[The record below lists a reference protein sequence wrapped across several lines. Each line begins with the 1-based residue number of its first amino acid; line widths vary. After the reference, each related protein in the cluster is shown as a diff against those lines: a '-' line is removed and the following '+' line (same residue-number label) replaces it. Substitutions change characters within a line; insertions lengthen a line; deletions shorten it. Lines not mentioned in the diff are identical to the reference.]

1 VAAYD
6 LAASR
11 LVWTQPG
18 AVTTRIA
25 VGGDIIIHGSNAPVA
40 AAAGGPAPAMVVAR
54 DIGNGAV
61 LWQHALASGER
72 LAGYDIDANAVYL
85 VVQKVGAT
93 QRGTTGSVVALDP
106 RTKTVRWQHELPT
119 GRVAGPAVR
128 GGLVAVPVDS
138 QYVILLDG
146 VSGSEL
152 ARCCRRP
159 RRRRSCAGCRKGM
172 FYGSRGVFLLAPS
185 TARGSRQAPGYLLAK
200 LPPFVRPFYW
210 YDLYRPEQAQYSAI
224 DRNHIL
230 WRVAVEGDR
239 ARFRDDTVVVHDYR
253 FLFGFDAT
261 SGALRWAYSHPS
273 DAVAS
278 TDTGSVVAPSSAATA
293 TSGRRSRDGRAP
305 LSGAASGRG
314 RSRRRPSTRTDFRRR
329 WPASEAGAAPDVV
342 ATLGAIVADPDKRFP
357 DLKLFAI
364 DEIGRQPGREATGK
378 LLEIL
383 GGRGLP
389 PLAVQ
394 KTSEALAA
402 RRDTQSA
409 DLLAAALPRH
419 ADYAEG
425 RTAPPID
432 FLARA
437 VAALGP
443 GGRSVWPELVAQLR
457 QPETP
462 TPAAAQIARALIA
475 TAPRRRSP
483 RCATSDDVPRRSRP
497 RRGSVRADRRLRGV
511 DQARRR
517 RRSPPAAV
525 RRRGCRTRSRR
536 CARTWAGARET
547 DPGSRKDGDAG
558 LTDPHRL
565 TVVVCRGPTCGDKRA
580 RARWLTAWR
589 RPSRRAGWKTGSTS
603 STRSAWATA
612 CAAPTSSS
620 RRRRRRRAVRGRAL
634 QPDDRRGPGSRDRES
649 TWSAAWRSAS
659 LMNRRDDHGTAER
672 AACTRSTTRFVC
684 LGPRASNVS
693 ATRSASHRVP

>member
-1 VAAYD
+1 MSGARAYACLAVAVAAAALSACATSPYKRAGNAGEVATALARSQPRPPAARSLAFLVLEGAAGPRVAAYD

-18 AVTTRIA
+18 VVTTRIA

-40 AAAGGPAPAMVVAR
+40 AAAGGPAPAVVVAR

-85 VVQKVGAT
+85 VIQKVGAT

-106 RTKTVRWQHELPT
+106 RTKAVRWQHELPT

-146 VSGSEL
+146 ASGSEL
-152 ARCCRRP
+152 AQVLSTAEAATFVRGLP
-159 RRRRSCAGCRKGM
+159 EGM

-200 LPPFVRPFYW
+200 LPAFVRPFYW

-278 TDTGSVVAPSSAATA
+278 TDTGSVIAFVSSDGDIGAVDRVTGARRYQARLPGDVVRAATFDA
-293 TSGRRSRDGRAP
+293 DGFSP
-305 LSGAASGRG
+305 TLPAA
-314 RSRRRPSTRTDFRRR
+314 
-329 WPASEAGAAPDVV
+329 EAGAAPDVV

-409 DLLAAALPRH
+409 DLLAAALRVH

-443 GGRSVWPELVAQLR
+443 SGRSVWPELVAQLR

-475 TAPRRRSP
+475 TGAEEAIPALRDFL
-483 RCATSDDVPRRSRP
+483 TMY
-497 RRGSVRADRRLRGV
+497 RADPAHDADPSALIAVTEALLKLGGAGDRRLLLFVAEEPHTVAPLR
-511 DQARRR
+511 AHL
-517 RRSPPAAV
+517 V
-525 RRRGCRTRSRR
+525 RALG
-536 CARTWAGARET
+536 ET
-547 DPGSRKDGDAG
+547 DPG
-558 LTDPHRL
+558 
-565 TVVVCRGPTCGDKRA
+565 
-580 RARWLTAWR
+580 
-589 RPSRRAGWKTGSTS
+589 
-603 STRSAWATA
+603 
-612 CAAPTSSS
+612 
-620 RRRRRRRAVRGRAL
+620 AVR
-634 QPDDRRGPGSRDRES
+634 
-649 TWSAAWRSAS
+649 T
-659 LMNRRDDHGTAER
+659 
-672 AACTRSTTRFVC
+672 
-684 LGPRASNVS
+684 
-693 ATRSASHRVP
+693 ATRD

>member
-1 VAAYD
+1 MSGARAYACLAVAVAAAALSACATSPYKRAGNAGEVATALARSQPRPPAARSLAFLVLEGAAGPRVAAYD

-18 AVTTRIA
+18 TVTTRIA
-25 VGGDIIIHGSNAPVA
+25 VGGDIIIHGSNAPA
-40 AAAGGPAPAMVVAR
+40 AAAPGGPASAVVVAR

-85 VVQKVGAT
+85 VIQKGGAT
-93 QRGTTGSVVALDP
+93 KGGTAGSVVALDP
-106 RTKTVRWQHELPT
+106 RTKAVRWQHELPT

-146 VSGSEL
+146 ASGSEL
-152 ARCCRRP
+152 AQVLSTAEAATFVRGLP
-159 RRRRSCAGCRKGM
+159 EGM
-172 FYGSRGVFLLAPS
+172 FYGSRGVFLLSPS

-200 LPPFVRPFYW
+200 LPAFVRPFYW

-253 FLFGFDAT
+253 FFFGFDAT

-278 TDTGSVVAPSSAATA
+278 TDTGSVIAFVSSDGDIGAVDRVTGARRYQARLPGDVVRAATFDA
-293 TSGRRSRDGRAP
+293 DGFSP
-305 LSGAASGRG
+305 TL
-314 RSRRRPSTRTDFRRR
+314 
-329 WPASEAGAAPDVV
+329 PASEAGAAPDVV

-364 DEIGRQPGREATGK
+364 EEIGRQPGREATGK

-383 GGRGLP
+383 GGRGLS
-389 PLAVQ
+389 PLAVM

-409 DLLAAALPRH
+409 DLLAAALRVH

-443 GGRSVWPELVAQLR
+443 AGRSVWPELVAQLR

-462 TPAAAQIARALIA
+462 TPASAQIARALIA
-475 TAPRRRSP
+475 T
-483 RCATSDDVPRRSRP
+483 
-497 RRGSVRADRRLRGV
+497 RAEEAIPALRDFLTMYRADPAHDADPSALIAVSEALIKLGGAGDRRLLLFVAEEPHTVAPLR
-511 DQARRR
+511 AHL
-517 RRSPPAAV
+517 V
-525 RRRGCRTRSRR
+525 RALG
-536 CARTWAGARET
+536 ET
-547 DPGSRKDGDAG
+547 DPG
-558 LTDPHRL
+558 
-565 TVVVCRGPTCGDKRA
+565 
-580 RARWLTAWR
+580 
-589 RPSRRAGWKTGSTS
+589 
-603 STRSAWATA
+603 
-612 CAAPTSSS
+612 
-620 RRRRRRRAVRGRAL
+620 AVR
-634 QPDDRRGPGSRDRES
+634 
-649 TWSAAWRSAS
+649 T
-659 LMNRRDDHGTAER
+659 
-672 AACTRSTTRFVC
+672 
-684 LGPRASNVS
+684 
-693 ATRSASHRVP
+693 ATRD

>member
-1 VAAYD
+1 MSGARAYACLAVAVAAAALSACATSPYKRAGNAGEVATALARSQPRAPAARSLAFLVLEGAAGPRVAAYD

-18 AVTTRIA
+18 VVTTRIA

-40 AAAGGPAPAMVVAR
+40 AAAGGPAPAVVVAR

-85 VVQKVGAT
+85 VIQKVGAT

-106 RTKTVRWQHELPT
+106 RTKAVRWQHELPT

-146 VSGSEL
+146 ASGSEL
-152 ARCCRRP
+152 AQVLSTAEAATFVRGLP
-159 RRRRSCAGCRKGM
+159 EGM

-200 LPPFVRPFYW
+200 LPAFVRPFYW

-278 TDTGSVVAPSSAATA
+278 TDTGSVIAFVSSDGDIGAVDRVTGARRYQARLPGDVVRAATFDA
-293 TSGRRSRDGRAP
+293 DGFSP
-305 LSGAASGRG
+305 TLPAA
-314 RSRRRPSTRTDFRRR
+314 
-329 WPASEAGAAPDVV
+329 EAGAAPDVV

-409 DLLAAALPRH
+409 DLLAAALRVH

-443 GGRSVWPELVAQLR
+443 SGRSVWPELVAQLR

-475 TAPRRRSP
+475 TGAEEAIPALRDFL
-483 RCATSDDVPRRSRP
+483 TMY
-497 RRGSVRADRRLRGV
+497 RADPAHDADPSALIAVTEALLKLGGAGDRRLLLFVAEEPHTVAPLR
-511 DQARRR
+511 AHL
-517 RRSPPAAV
+517 V
-525 RRRGCRTRSRR
+525 RALG
-536 CARTWAGARET
+536 ET
-547 DPGSRKDGDAG
+547 DPG
-558 LTDPHRL
+558 
-565 TVVVCRGPTCGDKRA
+565 
-580 RARWLTAWR
+580 
-589 RPSRRAGWKTGSTS
+589 
-603 STRSAWATA
+603 
-612 CAAPTSSS
+612 
-620 RRRRRRRAVRGRAL
+620 AVR
-634 QPDDRRGPGSRDRES
+634 
-649 TWSAAWRSAS
+649 T
-659 LMNRRDDHGTAER
+659 
-672 AACTRSTTRFVC
+672 
-684 LGPRASNVS
+684 
-693 ATRSASHRVP
+693 ATRD

>member
-1 VAAYD
+1 MTGARAYACLAVAVGAAALSACATSPYKRAGNAGEVATALARSQPRPPAARSLAFLVLEGAAGPRVAAYD

-18 AVTTRIA
+18 VVTTRIA

-40 AAAGGPAPAMVVAR
+40 AAAGGPAPAVVVAR

-85 VVQKVGAT
+85 VIQKVGAT

-106 RTKTVRWQHELPT
+106 RTKAVRWQHELPT

-146 VSGSEL
+146 ASGSEL
-152 ARCCRRP
+152 AQVLSTAEAATFVRGLP
-159 RRRRSCAGCRKGM
+159 EGM

-200 LPPFVRPFYW
+200 LPAFVRPFYW

-278 TDTGSVVAPSSAATA
+278 TDTGSVIAFVSSDGDIGAVDRVTGARRYQARLPGDVVRAATFDA
-293 TSGRRSRDGRAP
+293 DGFSP
-305 LSGAASGRG
+305 TLPAA
-314 RSRRRPSTRTDFRRR
+314 
-329 WPASEAGAAPDVV
+329 EAGAAPDVV

-409 DLLAAALPRH
+409 DLLAAALRVH

-443 GGRSVWPELVAQLR
+443 SGRSVWPELVAQLR

-475 TAPRRRSP
+475 TGAEEAIPALRDFL
-483 RCATSDDVPRRSRP
+483 TMY
-497 RRGSVRADRRLRGV
+497 RADPAHDADPSALIAVTEALLKLGGAGDRRLLLFVAEEPHTVAPLR
-511 DQARRR
+511 AHL
-517 RRSPPAAV
+517 V
-525 RRRGCRTRSRR
+525 RALG
-536 CARTWAGARET
+536 ET
-547 DPGSRKDGDAG
+547 DPG
-558 LTDPHRL
+558 
-565 TVVVCRGPTCGDKRA
+565 
-580 RARWLTAWR
+580 
-589 RPSRRAGWKTGSTS
+589 
-603 STRSAWATA
+603 
-612 CAAPTSSS
+612 
-620 RRRRRRRAVRGRAL
+620 AVR
-634 QPDDRRGPGSRDRES
+634 
-649 TWSAAWRSAS
+649 T
-659 LMNRRDDHGTAER
+659 
-672 AACTRSTTRFVC
+672 
-684 LGPRASNVS
+684 
-693 ATRSASHRVP
+693 ATRD